1 MNETHRALEALGD
14 AYISRGT
21 HQQRVKARYA
31 NYQRELDE
39 ARQADIDE
47 VAQALVAAW
56 NAGATVAATGRAMG
70 SSNIYNSRRAYY
82 DRARE
87 IQGEADQDDNE
98 LLDRLFRQARGED
111 TLGSVKETAQLI
123 LDAGALVKRG
133 LEQSA
138 AGETVDLGDFTQYA
152 EDEKAGTDGLT
163 PHGLDLREWVES
175 WTLEY
180 VDGTTTKVHDPQ
192 ERVESIRL
200 GFIQGFKDKGNLAEF
215 MKDKELADLVS
226 DIHGIETKVTA

>member
-1 MNETHRALEALGD
+1 MNEMHRALEALGD

-21 HQQRVKARYA
+21 HQQRVKAKYA

-39 ARQADIDE
+39 ARQQDIDE

-56 NAGATVAATGRAMG
+56 NAGATVSATGRAMG

-98 LLDRLFRQARGED
+98 LLDRLFRKARGEGVPQVVID
-111 TLGSVKETAQLI
+111 T
-123 LDAGALVKRG
+123 
-133 LEQSA
+133 EQ
-138 AGETVDLGDFTQYA
+138 EVRQMNDDDFTP
-152 EDEKAGTDGLT
+152 DIPDPKN
-163 PHGLDLREWVES
+163 LREWVES

-180 VDGTTTKVHDPQ
+180 VDDSTTKVHDPQ

-215 MKDKELADLVS
+215 MKDKELADLVK
-226 DIHGIETKVTA
+226 DIHGIETKVMN

>member
-21 HQQRVKARYA
+21 HQQRVKAKYA

-39 ARQADIDE
+39 ARQQDIDE

-56 NAGATVAATGRAMG
+56 NAGATVSATGRAMG

-98 LLDRLFRQARGED
+98 LLDRLFRKARGEGVPQVVID
-111 TLGSVKETAQLI
+111 T
-123 LDAGALVKRG
+123 
-133 LEQSA
+133 EQ
-138 AGETVDLGDFTQYA
+138 EVRQMNDDDFTP
-152 EDEKAGTDGLT
+152 DIPDPKN
-163 PHGLDLREWVES
+163 LREWVES

-180 VDGTTTKVHDPQ
+180 VDDSTTKVHDPQ

-215 MKDKELADLVS
+215 MKDKELADLVK
-226 DIHGIETKVTA
+226 DIHGIDTKVMN

>member
-1 MNETHRALEALGD
+1 MNETHAALEALAD
-14 AYISRGT
+14 AYLTRGNN
-21 HQQRVKARYA
+21 QQRVKAKYA
-31 NYQRELDE
+31 DYQRELEE
-39 ARQADIDE
+39 ARQQDIDD
-47 VAQALVAAW
+47 VAQALVTAW
-56 NAGATVAATGRAMG
+56 HSGATVAATGRAMG

-98 LLDRLFRQARGED
+98 LLDRLFRKARGED
-111 TLGSVKETAQLI
+111 TESSI
-123 LDAGALVKRG
+123 KRG

-152 EDEKAGTDGLT
+152 EKDGTDGLS
-163 PHGLDLREWVES
+163 PHGVELHEWVNS

-215 MKDKELADLVS
+215 MKDKELAELVN
-226 DIHGIETKVTA
+226 DIHGIETKVTG

>member
-21 HQQRVKARYA
+21 HQQRVKAKYA

-98 LLDRLFRQARGED
+98 LLDRLFRKARGED
-111 TLGSVKETAQLI
+111 EVIPQSKFVERRTGGELI
-123 LDAGALVKRG
+123 EPDERNY
-133 LEQSA
+133 LE
-138 AGETVDLGDFTQYA
+138 DD
-152 EDEKAGTDGLT
+152 GTD
-163 PHGLDLREWVES
+163 DEYAADADREVELRQWVHS

-180 VDGTTTKVHDPQ
+180 VDDTTTKVHDPQ

-215 MKDKELADLVS
+215 MKDKELADLVK
-226 DIHGIETKVTA
+226 DIHGIDTKVTGN